1 MKLKDIFLKF
11 KEQGKISDPEYDAIL
26 DKIPDGEFPDK
37 LFKLI
42 EDNFLTRERAV
53 TDPQVSK
60 EIWGKALWPVDKEI
74 ENFINILDPIDRAL
88 ALETKSLTKDLG
100 NGKVVP
106 DTFRQLEKLRSSL
119 PGVLDK
125 IKATPAQDE
134 DSKKKVKQLETTIQ
148 EMTDKFTTLEN
159 DHKKNVKTV
168 QDDYEKKFHDYKL
181 DGELDKLGNSFTLA
195 EAYDKN
201 RQAISKVLMTDIKA
215 LHALKLGEKDGQPF
229 IQVLDDKG
237 QPKFNGNTPVTI
249 NELLTEK
256 YKPFLKQSNGDH
268 SQSQEKKQSF
278 TVDTSK
284 KDVRRGA
291 RTTVE

>member
-1 MKLKDIFLKF
+1 MKLKDIFAKF
-11 KEQGKISDPEYDAIL
+11 KEQGKINDPEYDAVL
-26 DKIPDGEFPDK
+26 SSVPDLEFPDK
-37 LFKLI
+37 AFKLI

-74 ENFINILDPIDRAL
+74 ENFIGIIEPLDRNL

-106 DTFRQLEKLRSSL
+106 DTFRQLEKLRTSL
-119 PGVLDK
+119 PTVLDR
-125 IKATPAQDE
+125 IKATPSQDE
-134 DSKKKVKQLETTIQ
+134 DSKKKIKQLESTIQ
-148 EMTDKFTTLEN
+148 EMTDKFTNLEK
-159 DHKKNVKTV
+159 DHKTNIKTV
-168 QDDYEKKFHDYKL
+168 DEGWEKKFHDYKL

-215 LHALKLGEKDGQPF
+215 QHALKLGEKDGQTV
-229 IQVLDDKG
+229 IQVLDEKG

-249 NELLTEK
+249 SELLTEK
-256 YKPFLKQSNGDH
+256 YKPFLKQSNGDG
-268 SQSQEKKQSF
+268 SQSQEQKKST
-278 TVDTSK
+278 TVDTSSK
-284 KDVRRGA
+284 TVRRGA